1 MVNLQPHRPTLR
13 GQRHWSG
20 LSILSKRSY
29 RSWATSSFE
38 ADDERSATSDDGEMS
53 SRGSESDDHGG
64 RRDERLAMALY
75 PGHDARPTSRKELT
89 GWYMYAFAA
98 ETYVICGIGKCMD
111 AASVCLPRN
120 QLLIS
125 RPA

>member
-38 ADDERSATSDDGEMS
+38 ADDERSATSEDGEMS
-53 SRGSESDDHGG
+53 SDGSETEYDG
-64 RRDERLAMALY
+64 RLNERRSKALY

-98 ETYVICGIGKCMD
+98 ETYVICGIGKLMD
-111 AASVCLPRN
+111 LNTYTNAMKP
-120 QLLIS
+120 I
-125 RPA
+125 PD